1 MNQQAM
7 RTFSKPF
14 WTIAALLI
22 SAALTHPVQAQD
34 WKAVGVFGWMGVG
47 KAYEIDK
54 GHYFWVGE
62 FTGTFFNDKGEGS
75 LFHNAGV
82 KCPGYNDLN
91 FPAGKGKAGGF
102 CVITDKQ
109 GDKAYLSWANEGDP
123 GKAPGK
129 FTYTGGTGKYSGIS
143 GTYAFVGATEINW
156 SDGTATG
163 YATWN
168 R

>member
-22 SAALTHPVQAQD
+22 SAALTHPVQAED
-34 WKAVGVFGWMGVG
+34 WKAVGEFGWMGVG

-54 GHYFWVGE
+54 GHFYWVGE
-62 FTGTFFNDKGEGS
+62 FTGTFFNDKGKGS
-75 LFHNAGV
+75 LFHHAGV
-82 KCPGYNDLN
+82 KCPAYNDLN
-91 FPAGKGKAGGF
+91 FHTGKNKDGGY
-102 CVITDKQ
+102 CVITDKD
-109 GDKAYLSWANEGDP
+109 GDKAYLSWLGEGDNTTGP
-123 GKAPGK
+123 GT
-129 FTYTGGTGKYSGIS
+129 FTYTGGTGKYAGIS
-143 GTYAFVGATEINW
+143 GTNKFVGVTEINW